1 MTGSAETFAARS
13 AAYYAEKL
21 KTHGATCRGVD
32 WNSSESQ
39 ERRFTEL
46 LRICGGESPTSLNDF
61 GCGYGAL
68 VDYLRRAGRPFDY
81 CGYDAAGSMID
92 AARAAH
98 PETPTCTFTSDRHS
112 IRPRD
117 YTIASGVFNVKLDAS
132 DAAWRA
138 YVDQEL
144 AAIAAIS
151 LRGFAF
157 NMLTSY
163 SDPDRKRG
171 DLFYQEP
178 EEMFR
183 YCMNR
188 FSRAVALIHDYP
200 LYEFTVL
207 VRL

>member
-1 MTGSAETFAARS
+1 MTETFAARS

-21 KTHGATCRGVD
+21 RVHGATYRGVD

-39 ERRFTEL
+39 ERRFAEL
-46 LRICGGESPTSLNDF
+46 LRICEGEPATSLNDF

-68 VDYLRRAGRPFDY
+68 ADYLQRKGQPVDY
-81 CGYDAAGSMID
+81 CGYDASPAMIE
-92 AARAAH
+92 AARARH
-98 PETPTCTFTSDRHS
+98 PETPACTFTADRSS

-117 YTIASGVFNVKLDAS
+117 YTVASGVFNVKLDAS

-138 YVDQEL
+138 YVHQEL
-144 AAIAAIS
+144 DAIAS
-151 LRGFAF
+151 MSRRGFAF

-163 SDPDRKRG
+163 SDADRKRD
-171 DLFYQEP
+171 DLFYEEP
-178 EEMFR
+178 EAVFR
-183 YCMNR
+183 YCMQHL
-188 FSRAVALIHDYP
+188 SRAVALSHDYP

>member
-1 MTGSAETFAARS
+1 M
-13 AAYYAEKL
+13 
-21 KTHGATCRGVD
+21 
-32 WNSSESQ
+32 
-39 ERRFTEL
+39 
-46 LRICGGESPTSLNDF
+46 
-61 GCGYGAL
+61 
-68 VDYLRRAGRPFDY
+68 
-81 CGYDAAGSMID
+81 
-92 AARAAH
+92 
-98 PETPTCTFTSDRHS
+98 
-112 IRPRD
+112 
-117 YTIASGVFNVKLDAS
+117 FNVKLDAS